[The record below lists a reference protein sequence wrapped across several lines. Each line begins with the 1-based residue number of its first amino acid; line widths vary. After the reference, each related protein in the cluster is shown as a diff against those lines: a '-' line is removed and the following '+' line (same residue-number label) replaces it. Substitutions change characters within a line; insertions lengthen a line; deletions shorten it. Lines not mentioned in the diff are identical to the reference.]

1 MALLAEY
8 GIPTVAAASAG
19 SEEEALAAAERIGWP
34 VALKTAEA
42 NHKSDVDG
50 VRLGIGDRA
59 ALSDAYRDLS
69 GRLGPRVAVAAMA
82 PPAVELALGVVRDP
96 QFGPLVMVAA
106 GGVLIEVLGDRRMA
120 LPPIDEP
127 RARSLIDGL
136 AVRPLL
142 DGVRGEGAADID
154 AVARALVRLS
164 ALAGDLG
171 DLVEALDVNPL
182 VTGPNGCLAVDALV
196 IPGAAPA
203 PVR

>member
-1 MALLAEY
+1 
-8 GIPTVAAASAG
+8 
-19 SEEEALAAAERIGWP
+19 
-34 VALKTAEA
+34 
-42 NHKSDVDG
+42 
-50 VRLGIGDRA
+50 
-59 ALSDAYRDLS
+59 
-69 GRLGPRVAVAAMA
+69 
-82 PPAVELALGVVRDP
+82 
-96 QFGPLVMVAA
+96 
-106 GGVLIEVLGDRRMA
+106 MA

-142 DGVRGEGAADID
+142 DGVRGGGAADID

-171 DLVEALDVNPL
+171 DLIEALDVNPL
-182 VTGPNGCLAVDALV
+182 VAGPNGCLAVDALV